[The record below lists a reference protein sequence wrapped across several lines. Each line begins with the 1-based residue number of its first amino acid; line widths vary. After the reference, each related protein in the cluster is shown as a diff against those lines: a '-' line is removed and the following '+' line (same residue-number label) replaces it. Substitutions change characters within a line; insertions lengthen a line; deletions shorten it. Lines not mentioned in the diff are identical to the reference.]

1 MDSLFDVVAGLPVHP
16 LVIHSVVVLVPLAA
30 LGLIV
35 AVLNTA
41 FRKRFAVAFIVIL
54 GLTVPLAFVAKES
67 GEALADRIGI
77 TERHEELGENLPLWV
92 GVFFVVTVVWWLVV
106 RRSESVLVRRIL
118 GGVLIFTAAQV
129 VVVTFLVGHS
139 GAEATWGKPVAVTE
153 QPVETESAPPATEV
167 DDPTVF
173 SAAEVAEHSTAEDC
187 WTIVDGIV
195 YDVTPFVSRHPGG
208 AGAISRIC
216 GVDGTA
222 EFSDKHGSDS
232 APNSQLE
239 SLKIGTLDSP

>member
-30 LGLIV
+30 IGLIV

-41 FRKRFAVAFIVIL
+41 FRNRFALALLVLL
-54 GLTVPLAFVAKES
+54 GVTVPLAFIAKES
-67 GEALADRIGI
+67 GEALAERIGI
-77 TERHEELGENLPLWV
+77 TERHEELGENVPLWV
-92 GVFFVVTVVWWLVV
+92 GGFFVIAVVWWVV
-106 RRSESVLVRRIL
+106 TRRSESVLVRRIL
-118 GGVLIFTAAQV
+118 GGVLVFSAVQV
-129 VVVTFLVGHS
+129 LVVMFLVGHS
-139 GAEATWGKPVAVTE
+139 GAEATWGKPATVTE
-153 QPVETESAPPATEV
+153 QPIETESAPPETLE

-173 SAAEVAEHSTAEDC
+173 SAAEVAEHSTTEDC

-232 APNSQLE
+232 APNSRLD
-239 SLKIGTLDSP
+239 SLKIGTLGTP